1 MSYRV
6 TYLKLLF
13 LLKIEYSDFLVKSS
27 AFSDWLI
34 LSVAKIMKP
43 ELILLITYGEYESFS
58 ADKLSIEVKIITE
71 KIAEKNLLIDNQV
84 K

>member
-1 MSYRV
+1 
-6 TYLKLLF
+6 
-13 LLKIEYSDFLVKSS
+13 
-27 AFSDWLI
+27 
-34 LSVAKIMKP
+34 MKP

-71 KIAEKNLLIDNQV
+71 KIAEKNLLVDNQV